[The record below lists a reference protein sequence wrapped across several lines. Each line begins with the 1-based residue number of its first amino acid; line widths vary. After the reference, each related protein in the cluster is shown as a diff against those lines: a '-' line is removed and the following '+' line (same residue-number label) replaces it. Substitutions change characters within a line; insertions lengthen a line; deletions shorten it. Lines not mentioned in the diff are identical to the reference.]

1 MSQIQYF
8 VTENYIKV
16 NTPITANVDIK
27 EVLPLIKG
35 AADMFTQHTLGT
47 HFYQDLLTKYNAQT
61 LSPDEE
67 TLVDLMQPSIA
78 WRACADAVIEL
89 SYQLK
94 NKGIQTQS
102 GDNSN
107 NGEAKMVQFMNRHYA
122 QKAEFYEQM
131 MWKYLV
137 KNKALYPEFTSHLNH
152 NSTCLEHCNGSHNS
166 KFNSQI
172 FFS

>member
-1 MSQIQYF
+1 MSQTIFF
-8 VTENYIKV
+8 VTENYIKA

-35 AADMFTQHTLGT
+35 ASDMWTQHTLGT
-47 HFYQDLLTKYNAQT
+47 YFYQYLLAKYNAQT
-61 LSPDEE
+61 LNANEE
-67 TLVDLMQPSIA
+67 ILVALMQPSIS

-122 QKAEFYEQM
+122 QKAEFYEQK
-131 MWKYLV
+131 MWEYLV
-137 KNKALYPEFTSHLNH
+137 KNKTLYPEFISELNH
-152 NSTCLEHCNGSHNS
+152 NSNCLSHCRKEGG